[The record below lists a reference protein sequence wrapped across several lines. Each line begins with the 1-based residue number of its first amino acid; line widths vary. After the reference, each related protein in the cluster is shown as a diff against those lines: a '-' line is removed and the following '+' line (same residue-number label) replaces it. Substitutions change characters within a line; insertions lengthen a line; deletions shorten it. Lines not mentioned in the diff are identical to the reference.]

1 MSLWTTL
8 KEGKTVNDIY
18 VSQTERDG
26 FAVVP
31 DVLDAQTVAAL
42 IDAVGKAEG
51 GAGSQRRGSVYALR
65 NLLEDVPAVAAL
77 ADAPAVRALVAPTLG
92 AGCFPVRG
100 ILFDKTPEANWNVVW
115 HQDLSIAV
123 RERRDVEG
131 FGPWSEK
138 AGVVHVQPP
147 ARVLERM
154 LTVRLHLDDC
164 DEMNGPLLVLP
175 GSHQDGR
182 LTASEI
188 QRQRASISSV
198 ACPVPSGGALLMRP
212 LLLHAS
218 SASQSP
224 RHRRVIHL
232 EYAAEPLPAGLQ
244 WHRHDN
250 LNIKTLRLTN
260 GLPSE

>member
-1 MSLWTTL
+1 MTNQISEIL
-8 KEGKTVNDIY
+8 
-18 VSQTERDG
+18 ERDG
-26 FAVVP
+26 FASLP
-31 DVLDAQTVAAL
+31 GVLDTSAIAAL
-42 IDAVGKAEG
+42 IAAVSGASDR
-51 GAGSQRRGSVYALR
+51 AGSQRRGSVYALR
-65 NLLEDVPAVAAL
+65 NLLEDVPEVATL
-77 ADAPAVRALVAPTLG
+77 ADSTAIRMLVSPVLG
-92 AGCFPVRG
+92 PGCFPVRG

-147 ARVLERM
+147 AQILERM

-164 DEMNGPLLVLP
+164 DETNSPLLVLR
-175 GSHQDGR
+175 GSHLGGR
-182 LTASEI
+182 LTAPEI
-188 QRQRASISSV
+188 QQQRTQTASV
-198 ACPVPSGGALLMRP
+198 ACPVPSGGVLLMRP

-232 EYAAEPLPAGLQ
+232 EYAAEPLPGGLQ
-244 WHRHDN
+244 WHRV
-250 LNIKTLRLTN
+250 
-260 GLPSE
+260 GLGQSA

>member
-1 MSLWTTL
+1 M
-8 KEGKTVNDIY
+8 
-18 VSQTERDG
+18 
-26 FAVVP
+26 
-31 DVLDAQTVAAL
+31 
-42 IDAVGKAEG
+42 
-51 GAGSQRRGSVYALR
+51 YALR
-65 NLLEDVPAVAAL
+65 NLLEDVPEVTAL
-77 ADAPAVRALVAPTLG
+77 ADSTAVRALVAPTLG
-92 AGCFPVRG
+92 PGCFPVRG

-147 ARVLERM
+147 ASVLERM

-164 DEMNGPLLVLP
+164 DEINGPLLVLP
-175 GSHQDGR
+175 GSHRGGR
-182 LTASEI
+182 LTAPEI
-188 QRQRASISSV
+188 QERRAQTAGV
-198 ACPVPSGGALLMRP
+198 PCPVPGGGALLMRP

-232 EYAAEPLPAGLQ
+232 EYAAEALPGGLR
-244 WHRHDN
+244 WHQNDGR
-250 LNIKTLRLTN
+250 
-260 GLPSE
+260 

>member
-1 MSLWTTL
+1 MQVI
-8 KEGKTVNDIY
+8 EAV
-18 VSQTERDG
+18 ERNG
-26 FAVVP
+26 FAVAP
-31 DVLDAQTVAAL
+31 GVLDASAVAAL
-42 IDAVGKAEG
+42 ITAVGGASD

-65 NLLEDVPAVAAL
+65 NLLEDVPEVAIL
-77 ADAPAVRALVAPTLG
+77 AESAAVRSLVSPVLG
-92 AGCFPVRG
+92 PGCFPVRG

-147 ARVLERM
+147 AHILERM

-175 GSHQDGR
+175 GSHLGGR
-182 LTASEI
+182 LTAPEI
-188 QRQRASISSV
+188 QHQRTQIVSV
-198 ACPVPSGGALLMRP
+198 TCPVPSGGALLMRP

-232 EYAAEPLPAGLQ
+232 EYAAEMLPGGLQ
-244 WHRHDN
+244 WYRSRRE
-250 LNIKTLRLTN
+250 TA
-260 GLPSE
+260 S